1 MTMNANTAK
10 PHRVGHHLLALA
22 LSCTAMVLA
31 LPAGATP
38 GTLDAQGCHHSKK
51 MGYHCHPERVH
62 AAGTPG
68 GSQESPRERDARLR
82 RECKGQRNA
91 GACLGYGS
99 F

>member
-1 MTMNANTAK
+1 MKTNQNTTPA
-10 PHRVGHHLLALA
+10 HRAGRQRLALA
-22 LSCTAMVLA
+22 LVSTAMMLA

-38 GTLDAQGCHHSKK
+38 GSLDAQGCHHSNKI
-51 MGYHCHPERVH
+51 GYHCHPERVH

>member
-1 MTMNANTAK
+1 MTMSMSTTT
-10 PHRVGHHLLALA
+10 PHRAGRQRLALA
-22 LSCTAMVLA
+22 LACTAMVLA

-38 GTLDAQGCHHSKK
+38 GPLDAQGCHQSKK
-51 MGYHCHPERVH
+51 IGYHCHPERVH

>member
-1 MTMNANTAK
+1 MTLNRNTAR
-10 PHRVGHHLLALA
+10 PPRVGHHSVTLAWAFTALA
-22 LSCTAMVLA
+22 VA

-38 GTLDAQGCHHSKK
+38 GPLDAQGCHHSKK
-51 MGYHCHPERVH
+51 IGYHCHPERVR
-62 AAGTPG
+62 ATGVSG